1 MFHAFT
7 KLSSS
12 SNVGSVAVIASRNPS
27 LYPAFS
33 DERLRQRMRDIDID
47 NTSSVAK
54 YALINPTFMKV
65 GLPIGLKVL
74 FR

>member
-1 MFHAFT
+1 M
-7 KLSSS
+7 
-12 SNVGSVAVIASRNPS
+12 
-27 LYPAFS
+27 YPAFS